1 MLSRASRQNLLDHRN
16 SAEQIRRREV
26 SRVLRKL
33 DLSSEG
39 VEGIERLGC
48 ALVDR
53 IFVGPIAKA
62 MARLEKRTYQGGPGG
77 YRAISTSGTSPRG
90 MAHKKRE
97 P

>member
-1 MLSRASRQNLLDHRN
+1 MLSRARRQDLLDHRD

-33 DLSSEG
+33 DLSPEE
-39 VEGIERLGC
+39 VAGIERLGC

-53 IFVGPIAKA
+53 IFVGPIAEA

-77 YRAISTSGTSPRG
+77 DRAILTSGTSPRRI
-90 MAHKKRE
+90 AHKKRGT
-97 P
+97 